1 MQTLDLSINVFT
13 GLIPNALFNSCA
25 SLMFF
30 NVSSNKLNGNLPTGL
45 GNCKG
50 LRSIDMSSNNIE
62 GALIPELGQLP
73 ALQTLALSDCLLTGA
88 LSDTLFSNCQSLRM
102 LDVSFN
108 NMLTGSIPPKL
119 GDCGNLQHLKLQGNY
134 FNETV
139 PADLGRLKNL
149 ESLELGSNILAGI
162 LPESLTNC
170 SALKLLDVSNNS
182 LSGGL
187 PAWLSLLTRLQY
199 VALESNQFT
208 GTLPVEITTLP
219 VLRFLDV
226 SNNSL
231 EGNILAEFGN
241 VSTLKF
247 LRLSSNNFNGSIPP
261 ELGNISKLQA
271 LDLAFNNL
279 TGSIPRSLGNL
290 RDLLWLQLGTNNLSG
305 EIPRELTNC
314 SSLIWVNLAHNRL
327 TGQIPAEF
335 GQLGWDSE
343 RVFMENRQDPWVVV
357 GLGACTILTTWAPG
371 KSQQFED
378 MLNLKASPKCRDW
391 LPFLMNGWFK
401 LTTNLSG
408 YSIVMSYWQ
417 LSKNDLTGP
426 IPDLSNI
433 TNLGF
438 LILSENHLNGS
449 IPATI
454 GHLPLY
460 NFNASNN
467 KLTGAIP
474 KEMGNL
480 SMLLALDLSINS
492 LSGPLPPELEKLSY
506 LTMFNVSRNI
516 DLNGSIPNGGQFS
529 TFTWSPYVGDVN
541 LCFNNS
547 NVFENI
553 LKQLGSD
560 LPNDLPKLCYGA
572 NTTTASSSNRKSR
585 SRAQR
590 IKYIALLSTTC
601 ALSTLLAAGTVS
613 CLILNCRRRGWDQE
627 LDKHHDSVLV
637 ADSSGNLT
645 IWMEKSTLQKPVASF
660 GVPSTLGDL
669 SLTYEDLL
677 KATNNFCVENIIG
690 DGGFGIVYKA
700 KLADGRTVAIKKLI
714 QDGAQGERE
723 FLAEMETLGTI
734 QHKNLVALLGCCSN
748 NEEKLL
754 VYAYLKNGS
763 LDDWLYES
771 DAKAATLDWHCRL
784 HIALGTARG
793 LSFLHHECEQLIIHR
808 DMKSSNILLDENF
821 KAYLTDFG
829 MARILDV
836 NSSHVSTVVAGTPG
850 YVPPEYSQT
859 WRATT
864 KGDVYSFGVVLL
876 ELVSGQ
882 RPTGPHFTGRCG
894 ANLVEMVRILVGGG
908 RQMEVCDPTVLQTAP
923 TQEISELILLGVRCT
938 NASPGLRPS
947 MLEVVCM
954 LEDIISRPLLPTASE
969 LCSTDIKID
978 VYHTDGTKLSVCN

>member
-1 MQTLDLSINVFT
+1 
-13 GLIPNALFNSCA
+13 
-25 SLMFF
+25 MFF
-30 NVSSNKLNGNLPTGL
+30 NVSSNNLNGSLPTGL

-50 LRSIDMSSNNIE
+50 LRNVDMSNNNIE

-73 ALQTLALSDCLLTGA
+73 ALQSLVLSDCLLTGA
-88 LSDTLFSNCQSLRM
+88 LSDTLLSNCQSLRM
-102 LDVSFN
+102 LDVSYN

-119 GDCGNLQHLKLQGNY
+119 GDCSNLQYLKLQGNS

-149 ESLELGSNILAGI
+149 ESLELGSNVLAGI
-162 LPESLTNC
+162 LPKSLTNC
-170 SALKLLDVSNNS
+170 SALKLLDASNNS

-187 PAWLSLLTRLQY
+187 PAWFSLLTSLQY

-247 LRLSSNNFNGSIPP
+247 LRLSSNNFNGSIPR

-279 TGSIPRSLGNL
+279 TGSIPTSLGNL
-290 RDLLWLQLGTNNLSG
+290 RDLLWLQLGTNNLTG
-305 EIPRELTNC
+305 EIPRELINC
-314 SSLIWVNLAHNRL
+314 SSLIWVNFAHNRL

-343 RVFMENRQDPWVVV
+343 RVFMENRQDSWVVA
-357 GLGACTILTTWAPG
+357 GLGACTVLTTWAPG
-371 KSQQFED
+371 KSQQFEN
-378 MLNLKASPKCRDW
+378 MLNLKDSPKCRDW

-401 LTTNLSG
+401 LTTNHSG
-408 YSIVMSYWQ
+408 YGMVMSYWQ
-417 LSKNDLTGP
+417 LSKNGLTGP

-438 LILSENHLNGS
+438 LILSENHLTGS

-460 NFNASNN
+460 NLNISNN
-467 KLTGAIP
+467 ELTGVIP

-480 SMLLALDLSINS
+480 SVLIALDLSINN
-492 LSGPLPPELEKLSY
+492 LSGPLPLELENLSY
-506 LTMFNVSRNI
+506 LTMFNVSRNVH
-516 DLNGSIPNGGQFS
+516 LNGSIPNGGQFS

-547 NVFENI
+547 NMFENI

-560 LPNDLPKLCYGA
+560 LSNDLPKLCYGA
-572 NTTTASSSNRKSR
+572 NTTTATSSNVKGH

-590 IKYIALLSTTC
+590 IKFIALLSTTC

-613 CLILNCRRRGWDQE
+613 CLILNCRRWGDQE

-645 IWMEKSTLQKPVASF
+645 IWMEKGTLRKPVASF

-677 KATNNFCVENIIG
+677 KATDNFGVENIIG

-714 QDGAQGERE
+714 QDGPQGERE

-734 QHKNLVALLGCCSN
+734 QHKNLVPLLGCCSN

-771 DAKAATLDWHCRL
+771 DTKAATLDWHCRL

-876 ELVSGQ
+876 ELVSGK

-894 ANLVEMVRILVGGG
+894 SNLVEMVRILVGGG
-908 RQMEVCDPTVLQTAP
+908 RQNEVCDPTVLQTG
-923 TQEISELILLGVRCT
+923 TTREISELILLGIRCT
-938 NASPGLRPS
+938 NALPGLRPS

-954 LEDIISRPLLPTASE
+954 LEDIISGPLLPTASE
-969 LCSTDIKID
+969 LSSTDVKID
-978 VYHTDGTKLSVCN
+978 VYHTGVSKSSTCN